1 MLHSLSFSQA
11 LAYVGIVTFTI
22 NAFFWV
28 PVVGFM
34 LLFVAMFSSV
44 LWYILLARDL
54 FRLARRSVAQ

>member
-1 MLHSLSFSQA
+1 MPCSFSRA
-11 LAYVGIVTFTI
+11 LAYAGIVTFTI

-54 FRLARRSVAQ
+54 FRLAKGQ